1 MNNLS
6 FRLNWKNVFDSDS
19 TTQHYWPVPST
30 QVHKVSIMSQKIV
43 ENREQLSLRLAV
55 ETSCSLSETWQDGV
69 EGQNAILVWHFLL
82 APMCQGSTG
91 QRSCQEPAVFTNQ
104 CLKAWNFVRTLLIWW
119 YVSRGFLSTG
129 SFLTLVKLFGL
140 DILTQWHKILLLN
153 ITDLFL
159 SLYCSSRIWLVSL
172 TSCEE
177 RNLT

>member
-19 TTQHYWPVPST
+19 TTQHYWPVPPT
-30 QVHKVSIMSQKIV
+30 QVHKGQHNVSKNSG
-43 ENREQLSLRLAV
+43 EQLSLRLAV

-82 APMCQGSTG
+82 ALMSQGNTG

-129 SFLTLVKLFGL
+129 SFLTLVKLCGL
-140 DILTQWHKILLLN
+140 DILTRWHKK
-153 ITDLFL
+153 
-159 SLYCSSRIWLVSL
+159 
-172 TSCEE
+172 SCY
-177 RNLT
+177 